1 MLATPS
7 PDALQHPEWLGVWIG
22 DTRAA
27 FPTTA
32 IHAVFSTQISHRDDT
47 MIAPLDIQVHAG
59 VPVFLMPLID
69 WLPRHFESEQ
79 ALPPGEPQDIDGTWV
94 VAFQPGGAD
103 TQASTPSV
111 GCRVQGIRG
120 PFRAS
125 PEAGHVEMDGVRWP
139 IWTPCS
145 PA

>member
-7 PDALQHPEWLGVWIG
+7 PDATQHPEWLGVWIG

-27 FPTTA
+27 FPTSA
-32 IHAVFSTQISHRDDT
+32 IHAVFSTQIKHQDEA
-47 MIAPLDIQVHAG
+47 MIAPLDVQVHAG
-59 VPVFLMPLID
+59 VPIFLMPLTT
-69 WLPRHFESEQ
+69 WLPHHFQSEQ
-79 ALPPGEPQDIDGTWV
+79 ALSSSQDQDLEGPWV
-94 VAFQPGGAD
+94 VAFAPGMAD
-103 TQASTPSV
+103 TQASTSV

-125 PEAGHVEMDGVRWP
+125 ADAGHVEIDGVQWP
-139 IWTPCS
+139 IWTPRS

>member
-32 IHAVFSTQISHRDDT
+32 IHAVFSTHIKPRADA
-47 MIAPLDIQVHAG
+47 MIAPLDIEVHAG
-59 VPVFLMPLID
+59 VPVFLMPLAD
-69 WLPRHFESEQ
+69 WLPHHFQSEQ
-79 ALPPGEPQDIDGTWV
+79 ALSADQTPALEGAWI
-94 VAFQPGGAD
+94 VAFQPGIAD
-103 TQASTPSV
+103 TQASMPSV

-120 PFRAS
+120 PFRACA
-125 PEAGHVEMDGVRWP
+125 EAGHVAMDGVRWP
-139 IWTPCS
+139 IWTPRN